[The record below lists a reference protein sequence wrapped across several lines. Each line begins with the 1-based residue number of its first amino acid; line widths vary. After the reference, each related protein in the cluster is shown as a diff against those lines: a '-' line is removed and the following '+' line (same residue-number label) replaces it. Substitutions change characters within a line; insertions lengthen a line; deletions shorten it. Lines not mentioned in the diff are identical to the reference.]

1 MMRRLV
7 LATVVLTTTAG
18 FSPVRPRRSLA
29 TRANLFRGGEGEA
42 KLHIA
47 GQLFPALRSTVISS
61 ERLGVALEKV
71 MVAACFA
78 DLAVMG
84 VLYAGAE
91 PVLRVWRR
99 AEIRGFTARDCH
111 GRAVAEKYFIP
122 HRPRACSHIASLL
135 G

>member
-1 MMRRLV
+1 MRRLV
-7 LATVVLTTTAG
+7 AATLVLTTTAG
-18 FSPVRPRRSLA
+18 FSPVRPRRTLA
-29 TRANLFRGGEGEA
+29 ARANLFRGGDGEA

-91 PVLRVWRR
+91 PVLRASRR
-99 AEIRGFTARDCH
+99 AEIEVSRHATTATRRCRGT
-111 GRAVAEKYFIP
+111 IP
-122 HRPRACSHIASLL
+122 FSRRPRACSRTASRSA
-135 G
+135 

>member
-1 MMRRLV
+1 MRRLV
-7 LATVVLTTTAG
+7 LATLVLTTTAG
-18 FSPVRPRRSLA
+18 FSPVRPRRSSLA

-78 DLAVMG
+78 
-84 VLYAGAE
+84 
-91 PVLRVWRR
+91 
-99 AEIRGFTARDCH
+99 AR
-111 GRAVAEKYFIP
+111 P
-122 HRPRACSHIASLL
+122 HRPLAPTEHNGHAAP
-135 G
+135 